1 MSKTKFIKA
10 GLAVSLSAAFLVL
23 CLLSAKAIWNSILE
37 AKKPLEMAELA
48 QVMSEPDG
56 AVSPQLSPDIS
67 ALATSTGDK
76 VPGFFNVVVVVR
88 SPDISALAT
97 STGDKVP
104 GFFNVVVVS
113 KEIRNRGDV
122 PCFTLLRTVS
132 VKGKEIKITYKE
144 LDKKA
149 KTR

>member
-76 VPGFFNVVVVVR
+76 VPGFFNVVVV
-88 SPDISALAT
+88 
-97 STGDKVP
+97 
-104 GFFNVVVVS
+104 S